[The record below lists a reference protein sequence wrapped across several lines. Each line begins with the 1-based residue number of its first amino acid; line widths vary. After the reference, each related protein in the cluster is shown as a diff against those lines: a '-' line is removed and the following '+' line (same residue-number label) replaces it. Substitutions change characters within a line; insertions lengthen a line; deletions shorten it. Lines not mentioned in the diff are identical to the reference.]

1 MNDVVSE
8 RLCILLAKRSRTR
21 RFNLA
26 TREPPPKDIVLAA
39 RVYADNGPHLVVVGR
54 DCHPRSPHDIENS
67 EIAGVVD
74 FLYSGAL
81 RLAYPFE
88 NGPRVRNC
96 ASDNLANGFVRCI
109 LNKRGTAVGDKMVQV
124 KHRLDPS
131 VCMDCRV
138 CPWRTLPCP
147 VMSRPPEF
155 LQPLAQGRNA
165 CLSVRIVRSQHYY
178 GEAPHT
184 LGLLRARRE
193 RPRGRRAAEHDDEL
207 APSYVEHGA
216 TSPAL
221 DRRHPTMTTR
231 RPTAH
236 AVGLLHAESTME
248 DGVESLGADLKCS
261 ESSPDRYCPAVVSLK
276 VRIEPSAAT
285 VPSNR

>member
-8 RLCILLAKRSRTR
+8 RLRLPRGTRAPPR

-26 TREPPPKDIVLAA
+26 TREPPPEDIVLAA

-67 EIAGVVD
+67 EIARVVD
-74 FLYSGAL
+74 FLYSRAL
-81 RLAYPFE
+81 RLAQPFE

-96 ASDNLANGFVRCI
+96 ASDNLANGFVRCM
-109 LNKRGTAVGDKMVQV
+109 LNQRGTAVGDKLVQV

-147 VMSRPPEF
+147 VMGRPSEF
-155 LQPLAQGRNA
+155 LQPLAGDRNA

-178 GEAPHT
+178 GESPHPF
-184 LGLLRARRE
+184 GLLRARRE
-193 RPRGRRAAEHDDEL
+193 RPRRRSAAECSQQFP
-207 APSYVEHGA
+207 PSDGDCHTPLICGS
-216 TSPAL
+216 TSPASAHNEES
-221 DRRHPTMTTR
+221 DTPRRRTPLR
-231 RPTAH
+231 IGNCAASNSSLIDAKVERSEIG
-236 AVGLLHAESTME
+236 AV
-248 DGVESLGADLKCS
+248 
-261 ESSPDRYCPAVVSLK
+261 
-276 VRIEPSAAT
+276 
-285 VPSNR
+285 

>member
-1 MNDVVSE
+1 RGSTKVAKTPAPGGLDARRKNDRYGTS
-8 RLCILLAKRSRTR
+8 RL
-21 RFNLA
+21 
-26 TREPPPKDIVLAA
+26 P
-39 RVYADNGPHLVVVGR
+39 
-54 DCHPRSPHDIENS
+54 PRSHR
-67 EIAGVVD
+67 
-74 FLYSGAL
+74 GA
-81 RLAYPFE
+81 
-88 NGPRVRNC
+88 
-96 ASDNLANGFVRCI
+96 
-109 LNKRGTAVGDKMVQV
+109 AVSQDRIGI
-124 KHRLDPS
+124 RLDQLRHISPHAIGVAGGPAS
-131 VCMDCRV
+131 IDAKIAAF
-138 CPWRTLPCP
+138 
-147 VMSRPPEF
+147 RPPEF

-165 CLSVRIVRSQHYY
+165 SLSVCIVRSQHYY

-193 RPRGRRAAEHDDEL
+193 RPRGRRAAEHDDAL
-207 APSYVEHGA
+207 APSYVGHGA

-276 VRIEPSAAT
+276 VRIEPTRPYESFDRA
-285 VPSNR
+285 R

>member
-109 LNKRGTAVGDKMVQV
+109 LNQRGTAVGDKLVQV

-131 VCMDCRV
+131 VSMDCRV
-138 CPWRTLPCP
+138 GPMAHTD
-147 VMSRPPEF
+147 MSRYGPSIRVSPAPRAGPRPDVKKRPPNREASSCKRWPVSGVKPRRF
-155 LQPLAQGRNA
+155 
-165 CLSVRIVRSQHYY
+165 IRS
-178 GEAPHT
+178 P
-184 LGLLRARRE
+184 RRRE
-193 RPRGRRAAEHDDEL
+193 AGLKSTIRF
-207 APSYVEHGA
+207 PSLWR
-216 TSPAL
+216 S
-221 DRRHPTMTTR
+221 
-231 RPTAH
+231 
-236 AVGLLHAESTME
+236 
-248 DGVESLGADLKCS
+248 
-261 ESSPDRYCPAVVSLK
+261 
-276 VRIEPSAAT
+276 
-285 VPSNR
+285 

>member
-8 RLCILLAKRSRTR
+8 RLRVLLAKRSRTR

-54 DCHPRSPHDIENS
+54 DCHPRSPDDIENS
-67 EIAGVVD
+67 EIARVVD

-81 RLAYPFE
+81 RLAQPFE

-96 ASDNLANGFVRCI
+96 ASDNLANGFVCCI
-109 LNKRGTAVGDKMVQV
+109 LNQRGTAVGDKLVQI

-131 VCMDCRV
+131 LCMDSRV

-147 VMSRPPEF
+147 VMGRPPKF

-165 CLSVRIVRSQHYY
+165 CLSVRIVRSEPYY
-178 GEAPHT
+178 GEAPHS
-184 LGLLRARRE
+184 LALLRARRE
-193 RPRGRRAAEHDDEL
+193 RPRGRRAAEQRD
-207 APSYVEHGA
+207 
-216 TSPAL
+216 
-221 DRRHPTMTTR
+221 
-231 RPTAH
+231 
-236 AVGLLHAESTME
+236 
-248 DGVESLGADLKCS
+248 K
-261 ESSPDRYCPAVVSLK
+261 
-276 VRIEPSAAT
+276 I
-285 VPSNR
+285 